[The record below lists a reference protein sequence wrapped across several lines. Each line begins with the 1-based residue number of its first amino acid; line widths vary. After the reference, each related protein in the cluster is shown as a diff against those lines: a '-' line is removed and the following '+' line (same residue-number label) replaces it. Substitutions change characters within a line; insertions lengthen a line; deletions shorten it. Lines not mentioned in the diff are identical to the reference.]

1 MRSCQLAAT
10 NPIRF
15 ALEKGSRQLAG
26 IPMAYFLI
34 ILEYVDGKPIA
45 FPKGDPYR
53 VKPDTDS

>member
-1 MRSCQLAAT
+1 LAAT